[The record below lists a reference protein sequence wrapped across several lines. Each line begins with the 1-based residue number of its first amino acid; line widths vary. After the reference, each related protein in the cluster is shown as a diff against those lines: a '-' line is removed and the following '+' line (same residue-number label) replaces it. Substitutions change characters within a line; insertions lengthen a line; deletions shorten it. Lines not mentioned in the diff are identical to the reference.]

1 MECEASRRSRVPHPA
16 DALIRVMKTRGIGAN
31 PSRQRHSWSAIRSAY
46 HALSGLLWVAPRTP
60 SLKLGITIVAAL
72 VGVGLAIGMAPVE
85 VAAIVIAGVVLL
97 AVETLNTAIEMLAD
111 ALHPQRDP
119 AIGKVKDVAAAATV
133 ITEIGVA
140 VVMIVLLV
148 PNIWTRVH

>member
-1 MECEASRRSRVPHPA
+1 MPSSADAFIGEMKRQETAAQNSRRRRP
-16 DALIRVMKTRGIGAN
+16 
-31 PSRQRHSWSAIRSAY
+31 WSAIRSGY

-60 SLKLGITIVAAL
+60 SLKLGIAIVAGL
-72 VGVGLAIGMAPVE
+72 VGVGLALRLSAVE
-85 VAAIVIAGVVLL
+85 LAAIVIAGAVLL
-97 AVETLNTAIEMLAD
+97 AIETLNTAIEMLCD

-119 AIGKVKDVAAAATV
+119 AVGKVKDVAAAATV

-148 PNIWTRVH
+148 PNIWIRVH

>member
-1 MECEASRRSRVPHPA
+1 MRRRAIAGAQSR
-16 DALIRVMKTRGIGAN
+16 GA
-31 PSRQRHSWSAIRSAY
+31 RWSAIRSGY

-60 SLKLGITIVAAL
+60 SLKLGIAIVAAL
-72 VGVGLAIGMAPVE
+72 VGLGLALGLSEVE

-97 AVETLNTAIEMLAD
+97 AVETLNTAIEMLCD
-111 ALHPQRDP
+111 ALHPQRDA

-140 VVMIVLLV
+140 VVIVVLIA
-148 PNIWTRVH
+148 PNVWARLH